1 MMMMMRQVQTFSSPS
16 PPHTDPSPAIRSSTT
31 ILQTVNIT
39 ADGMRKMGAE
49 MDLTDLFVL
58 CFMIVDHWSLISV
71 SSPRHHQH
79 ATETQKLICFNIT
92 TTTTAVVLLML
103 QSDVET

>member
-1 MMMMMRQVQTFSSPS
+1 MMRQVQTFFFPS
-16 PPHTDPSPAIRSSTT
+16 PLHTDPSPAIRSSTI
-31 ILQTVNIT
+31 ILQTINIT

-79 ATETQKLICFNIT
+79 TTETQKLICFNIT